1 MVSHP
6 GHSTSTALQH
16 DKWMSQSLILSCAMR
31 LKMYV
36 SISFHK
42 CLYAQTASRLTSPT
56 CHWSAGKYC
65 AIYRLVDCWLGQVWA
80 NNHIAVD
87 EWALHTTLL
96 LYEDILACTLA
107 YEQNLHQWIIAE
119 LEARWGDSGRLTYEE
134 VSGCLHSFGV
144 MPCQYFRYS
153 EVHNPYNI
161 ACTPHTVLS
170 LSWEIEPL
178 IRNGGSQVRPLWT
191 PGLSWH

>member
-1 MVSHP
+1 
-6 GHSTSTALQH
+6 
-16 DKWMSQSLILSCAMR
+16 
-31 LKMYV
+31 
-36 SISFHK
+36 
-42 CLYAQTASRLTSPT
+42 
-56 CHWSAGKYC
+56 
-65 AIYRLVDCWLGQVWA
+65 
-80 NNHIAVD
+80 VD

-170 LSWEIEPL
+170 LS
-178 IRNGGSQVRPLWT
+178 
-191 PGLSWH
+191 